1 MLPYYV
7 SVGIGYS
14 IVIASAI
21 GLIRFNK
28 ILPLYRPF
36 IIILFLGL
44 INHTLSV
51 IFNETIR
58 NNAVNS
64 NVYVLGESLLY
75 LFLFKNWGAFNKKN
89 TLFYSLFIFLT
100 GLWVYDNL
108 IWHSLHITNSLFR
121 IVSSFI
127 LIFLS
132 IGELNK
138 LIITAKKNLFYNA
151 IFLICCGII
160 IYFSY
165 KAIIEVFFFI
175 QLKASQQFYINI
187 FAILVFVNL
196 FVNLIFAWAVLWI
209 PKKQKS
215 TLLL

>member
-1 MLPYYV
+1 MIPYYV

-14 IVIASAI
+14 IVIASII

-28 ILPLYRPF
+28 VLPSYQPF
-36 IIILFLGL
+36 IILLFLGL

-51 IFNETIR
+51 IFNETIK
-58 NNAVNS
+58 NNALNS
-64 NVYVLGESLLY
+64 NVYVLLESLLY
-75 LFLFKNWGAFNKKN
+75 LFLFKNWGAFIKKN

-100 GLWVYDNL
+100 GLWIYDNL
-108 IWHSLHITNSLFR
+108 IWHSPHITNSLFR

-132 IGELNK
+132 IGQLNK
-138 LIITAKKNLFYNA
+138 LIITAKNNLFYNS

-175 QLKASQQFYINI
+175 QLEASQQFYIHI
-187 FAILVFVNL
+187 WVILVFVNL